1 MKKTTK
7 KVTET
12 KAPAKKTVVPAVSV
26 KKAGSPVKKK
36 KAIVSKEPPA
46 TIIFAKIDI
55 GFGNHLYIRGEGPG
69 MSWDHGMAM
78 DCVGT
83 GLWTTSVKN
92 AATPVVFKL
101 LVNDL
106 SWSTGPDFV
115 AEPGQSL
122 TIDPS
127 F

>member
-7 KVTET
+7 KTTEA
-12 KAPAKKTVVPAVSV
+12 KAPAAKKTVGAAAPV
-26 KKAGSPVKKK
+26 KKTDGPVKKK
-36 KAIVSKEPPA
+36 TVVSNELPA
-46 TIIFAKIDI
+46 TIIFAKIDV
-55 GFGNHLYIRGEGPG
+55 GFGNHLFIRGEGPG
-69 MSWDHGMAM
+69 MSWDHGIAM
-78 DCVGT
+78 DCVGA
-83 GLWTTSVKN
+83 GLWTTTIKN